1 MPQIVPLKMIIR
13 LRTNI
18 GVWRVE
24 DLDATTSTSA
34 DILSGI
40 AKTRPHVIYEKP
52 LSLDPKCDT
61 QLDTTKTLAEQG
73 LGHGSMIYCKVDA
86 ASCAENT
93 VASADG
99 MDVESSD
106 NKDSSAVS
114 SGGNTKRIIDKDGSI
129 KLVHAEGPSQST
141 DKGFRK
147 GQLALRDM
155 VSCICMYVL
164 CILFNM

>member
-1 MPQIVPLKMIIR
+1 MIVR
-13 LRTNI
+13 VRTNI
-18 GVWRVE
+18 GVWRIE

-86 ASCAENT
+86 SSCAENT
-93 VASADG
+93 VAASADG

-106 NKDSSAVS
+106 NSGAVS

-129 KLVHAEGPSQST
+129 KLVHAEGPSQGT

-155 VSCICMYVL
+155 VSCSLLSLVVV
-164 CILFNM
+164 

>member
-1 MPQIVPLKMIIR
+1 MIIR

-24 DLDATTSTSA
+24 DLDATTSTTA

-52 LSLDPKCDT
+52 LSIDPKCDT

-86 ASCAENT
+86 SSCAENT
-93 VASADG
+93 VAAGSADG

-106 NKDSSAVS
+106 NSGAVS

-155 VSCICMYVL
+155 VSYSLFTQGCIVV
-164 CILFNM
+164 FV

>member
-1 MPQIVPLKMIIR
+1 MIVR
-13 LRTNI
+13 VRTNI
-18 GVWRVE
+18 GVWRIE

-86 ASCAENT
+86 SSCAENT
-93 VASADG
+93 VAASADG

-106 NKDSSAVS
+106 NSGAVS

-129 KLVHAEGPSQST
+129 KLVHAEGPSQNT

-155 VSCICMYVL
+155 VSCCICMYV
-164 CILFNM
+164 

>member
-1 MPQIVPLKMIIR
+1 MIVR
-13 LRTNI
+13 VRTNI

-34 DILSGI
+34 DILSSI
-40 AKTRPHVIYEKP
+40 AKTRPHVVYEKT

-86 ASCAENT
+86 SSCAENT
-93 VASADG
+93 VAAASADG

-106 NKDSSAVS
+106 NSGGAAVS

-155 VSCICMYVL
+155 VSCS
-164 CILFNM
+164 LFSWL